1 MCTITLYFEN
11 AILYVADCFFEK
23 LDMLQNVLFSE
34 NESEVFLPDGHIQL
48 YHMFQNHLG
57 LAFSEK

>member
-1 MCTITLYFEN
+1 MCTIILKMQYFTSQ
-11 AILYVADCFFEK
+11 FFLK